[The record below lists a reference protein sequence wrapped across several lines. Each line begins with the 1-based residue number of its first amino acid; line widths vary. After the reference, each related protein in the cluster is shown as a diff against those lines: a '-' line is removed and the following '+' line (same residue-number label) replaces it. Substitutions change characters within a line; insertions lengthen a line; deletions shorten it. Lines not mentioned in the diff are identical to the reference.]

1 MSTDFTFPLALCK
14 AQWGIWLHT
23 LEMLQLSG
31 VQCLSLGSHALQD
44 GIAQTRSEAH
54 GVMQAEDWQALAAAQ
69 MDALWRTAGYQAA
82 SAFALWPACRIASPG
97 RTVSQDSKPAPVPV
111 AGASGNAAPRR
122 VQVQGALRT
131 LSAAL
136 AAPAG
141 KKARRQAGV
150 TNGVVA
156 GRKASSMIRPNESPA
171 TRRAPGDRPKP
182 GP

>member
-1 MSTDFTFPLALCK
+1 MSPDFTFPLALCK

-31 VQCLSLGSHALQD
+31 VQCLRLGSHALQD

-54 GVMQAEDWQALAAAQ
+54 AVMQAGDLQALAAAQ
-69 MDALWRTAGYQAA
+69 TDAFWRAAGYQAA
-82 SAFALWPACRIASPG
+82 SAFALWPAARCTASPG
-97 RTVSQDSKPAPVPV
+97 STTSQDSKAVPVPA
-111 AGASGNAAPRR
+111 AGPSGDAVPRR

-141 KKARRQAGV
+141 KKAR
-150 TNGVVA
+150 
-156 GRKASSMIRPNESPA
+156 
-171 TRRAPGDRPKP
+171 
-182 GP
+182 

>member
-1 MSTDFTFPLALCK
+1 MRTDFTFPLAFCK

-44 GIAQTRSEAH
+44 GVAQTRSEAH
-54 GVMQAEDWQALAAAQ
+54 AVMQAEDLQALAAAQ
-69 MDALWRTAGYQAA
+69 TDAFWRSAGYQAA
-82 SAFALWPACRIASPG
+82 SAFALWPAH
-97 RTVSQDSKPAPVPV
+97 RTVSPGSTTSQDAKTVPVPV
-111 AGASGNAAPRR
+111 AGPSGDAVPRR

-141 KKARRQAGV
+141 KKARR
-150 TNGVVA
+150 
-156 GRKASSMIRPNESPA
+156 
-171 TRRAPGDRPKP
+171 
-182 GP
+182 